1 MHFDFTDLRLLV
13 AVIEAGSITAGAERT
28 GLSLPS
34 ASARIRGLEQQ
45 AGVQLLARGARG
57 VRPTPAGE
65 RLLPHARRL
74 LRQRERLRGEM
85 AEFAPGQRSRLRII
99 ANTVAAEA
107 FLPELLADFLVQHP
121 YTDIA
126 LEELPSTAIAQAL
139 AEQTA
144 DIGIVADH
152 ADLRGLESYP
162 FRADRLV
169 LALPPGHDLCGRA
182 SVGFA
187 ESLRYEFIG
196 LSADSA
202 LQRHLEQLAMRSGG
216 SMQLRAQAGSFE
228 VICRMVMRGA
238 GIAVVPEELARQL
251 PGIRQQVIALEDD
264 WATRRLSIA
273 VRKLAQLPLP
283 AQRLVA
289 FLQRP

>member
-139 AEQTA
+139 VEQTA

-216 SMQLRAQAGSFE
+216 SMRLRAQAGSFG